1 MANKEE
7 IQKLYDASAL
17 EFKELNLQKI
27 GIDIDIQ
34 VVGQKMATLGRE
46 LHILSKTIPT
56 KTEEK
61 DQSENQSSDQK

>member
-46 LHILSKTIPT
+46 LHLLSKTIPT